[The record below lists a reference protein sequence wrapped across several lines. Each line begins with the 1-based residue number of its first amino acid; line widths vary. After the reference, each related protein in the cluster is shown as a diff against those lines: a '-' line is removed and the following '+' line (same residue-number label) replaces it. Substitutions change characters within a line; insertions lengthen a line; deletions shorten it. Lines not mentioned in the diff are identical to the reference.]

1 DAGCYVLVPIAPHAL
16 VSRPLVLGEDHVAEL
31 ELVEREALL
40 TLDGAEPRE
49 IPAGG
54 RIEIRL
60 SRETVKIGR
69 TEDWSWWRAVRR
81 TFL

>member
-1 DAGCYVLVPIAPHAL
+1 
-16 VSRPLVLGEDHVAEL
+16 VSRPLVLGENQVAEL

-40 TLDGAEPRE
+40 SLDGAEPRE

-54 RIEIRL
+54 RVEIRL
-60 SRETVKIGR
+60 SCDSIRIGR

>member
-1 DAGCYVLVPIAPHAL
+1 L
-16 VSRPLVLGEDHVAEL
+16 S
-31 ELVEREALL
+31 
-40 TLDGAEPRE
+40 LDGEEPRE

-54 RIEIRL
+54 RVEIKL
-60 SRETVKIGR
+60 SRESVKIGR